1 MEDIEKEISEKVIE
15 KSPQLVIHET
25 PQPQP
30 QPQPVKKPRSEAQKK
45 AFEKARA
52 KRLENLKVKAEEKKV
67 QIAQPEASEIP
78 SAAVPKRRGR
88 PKGSKT
94 KKVMKDL
101 EPEPIPNYPQPI
113 QHQPYE
119 PRYHNIPFAQ
129 QNPMPYFNYQPP
141 LPQAPQPVN
150 NYYYYG
156 APPPE
161 KVIETTQQHLAPQP
175 QPKEEED
182 EDISS
187 DEDEHEVVLEP
198 SNRVLKYRFA

>member
-25 PQPQP
+25 PQP

-156 APPPE
+156 APPE
-161 KVIETTQQHLAPQP
+161 KVIDTTQQHLAPQP

-187 DEDEHEVVLEP
+187 DEEEHEVVLEP

>member
-25 PQPQP
+25 PQP

-78 SAAVPKRRGR
+78 SAPKRRGR

-156 APPPE
+156 APPPD
-161 KVIETTQQHLAPQP
+161 KVIDTTQQHLAPQP

-187 DEDEHEVVLEP
+187 DEEEHEVVLEP

>member
-141 LPQAPQPVN
+141 LPQAPQP
-150 NYYYYG
+150 
-156 APPPE
+156 
-161 KVIETTQQHLAPQP
+161 HLAPQP

-187 DEDEHEVVLEP
+187 DEEEHEVVLEP